1 MTCFFLDM
9 GVIVGYA
16 SYIDNSPTTD
26 LYAKPSVEFV
36 KKFEKDEFITCHHI
50 VDNDLPKFQKRRR
63 ILREEVRKKLRDPKY
78 KIDSTELYPRD
89 VERAEE
95 ICKLKD
101 RLPGGE
107 AEVFQLI
114 SEMDANFDARIR
126 FFLDNKITKVVIPL
140 SDIDAE
146 LRSHF
151 FTFVRNW
158 SDSNIIASAVQYNT
172 GSTINV
178 VTTDK
183 KDFWKLKEWLDTD
196 LHLSEKYSVPPISYI
211 KDLV

>member
-1 MTCFFLDM
+1 
-9 GVIVGYA
+9 
-16 SYIDNSPTTD
+16 
-26 LYAKPSVEFV
+26 
-36 KKFEKDEFITCHHI
+36 
-50 VDNDLPKFQKRRR
+50 
-63 ILREEVRKKLRDPKY
+63 
-78 KIDSTELYPRD
+78 
-89 VERAEE
+89 
-95 ICKLKD
+95 
-101 RLPGGE
+101 
-107 AEVFQLI
+107 
-114 SEMDANFDARIR
+114 MDANFDARIR